1 MLPPPLYVVILHV
14 FISSR
19 HSHHRYIVLNF
30 FINYNYFIYFSHIS
44 CAVQH
49 CSSLPVSEENSV
61 VIHDKHTVRFYEPDR
76 LNYYHYFV
84 YFYKSAC

>member
-1 MLPPPLYVVILHV
+1 MLPPYVVILFMFRQLFCRLTCYV
-14 FISSR
+14 
-19 HSHHRYIVLNF
+19 YIVLKF
-30 FINYNYFIYFSHIS
+30 YINYNYFIYFSHIS